1 MAPNNK
7 KIKGKSNVGKGSKSK
22 KGQQTRKTP
31 TLKQKLHRESKVVK
45 AESLN
50 WKTVEVP
57 DNLDDWEGFYG
68 LEEIDGVDVKIVNGK
83 AEFIVKDNKKVKKGK
98 TEEQEELEDD
108 EEQDEDE
115 ELEADEEQGEDED
128 EDEEHEE
135 DKINEENEDE
145 FEEEEFTGFD
155 DDSEIQ
161 DGMEVEDI
169 LDEDINEI
177 GEVDESVEPVQE
189 SKPEHDEELSEN
201 VFQHSQFVLPDDED
215 INLPHWQNEDSNF
228 SLSPYTLHGLSVL
241 GFDKPTPI
249 QKKTI
254 PLAAEGKDVV
264 GKAITGSGKTLAYG
278 IPILE
283 KYLSNLSIINQN
295 RQKKIINHPTGII
308 FAPTRELA
316 HQVVSHLNS
325 LAKYSPLSTNGIVS
339 ITGGLSIQK
348 QERLL
353 SHGPGIIVATPGRI
367 LELLQKDED
376 LTKRLASTDIIV
388 LDEADRLLQD
398 GHFEEFETILDLF
411 RKNRP
416 KNKTFPW
423 KWQTLVF
430 SATFSRDLFGKL
442 DKNQKSHKRNSEGS
456 SLIGNDEILNL
467 LNDKLKFKDTRPALV
482 DANPKEIVSGNITE
496 ALVECGPT
504 CLLYTSSPLFIGE
517 SSPKHL
523 RGTLVYCFQLC
534 ITLGIF
540 IGYCVTYGT
549 KRLSDSRQWRVPLGL
564 CFLWAIFLVVG
575 MLAMPE
581 SPRYLV
587 EKKRIED
594 AKKSVARSNKLS
606 PEDPSVYTEIQ
617 LIQAG
622 IDREAIAGSASWTE
636 LITGKPAI
644 FRRVVMG
651 IIMQS
656 LQQLTGVNYFFYYGT
671 TIFQAVGLKDSFQ
684 TSIILGVV
692 NFAATFIGIWA
703 IERFGRRSCLLVGS
717 AGMFVCFIIYSTI
730 GSFHLYKDGEY
741 NNDNTYKPSGN
752 ALIFITCLF
761 IVFFASTWAGG
772 VYTIISESYPLRI
785 RSCLLYTS
793 WCLHKK

>member
-1 MAPNNK
+1 MSSQDIPS
-7 KIKGKSNVGKGSKSK
+7 GVQTPSNAS
-22 KGQQTRKTP
+22 
-31 TLKQKLHRESKVVK
+31 
-45 AESLN
+45 
-50 WKTVEVP
+50 
-57 DNLDDWEGFYG
+57 F
-68 LEEIDGVDVKIVNGK
+68 LE
-83 AEFIVKDNKKVKKGK
+83 KD
-98 TEEQEELEDD
+98 
-108 EEQDEDE
+108 
-115 ELEADEEQGEDED
+115 
-128 EDEEHEE
+128 E
-135 DKINEENEDE
+135 DKIEEVPQNHDATLVALESKGISE
-145 FEEEEFTGFD
+145 YLLICFFCLLVAFGGFVFGFD
-155 DDSEIQ
+155 TGTISGFVNMSDFLERFGQ
-161 DGMEVEDI
+161 TRADGTHYLSNVRVGLLVSI
-169 LDEDINEI
+169 FNI
-177 GEVDESVEPVQE
+177 GCAIGGIFL
-189 SKPEHDEELSEN
+189 SKIGDVYGRRVGIMASM
-201 VFQHSQFVLPDDED
+201 V
-215 INLPHWQNEDSNF
+215 I
-228 SLSPYTLHGLSVL
+228 Y
-241 GFDKPTPI
+241 
-249 QKKTI
+249 
-254 PLAAEGKDVV
+254 VV
-264 GKAITGSGKTLAYG
+264 GIIVQIASQHAWYQVMIGRAITGLAVG
-278 IPILE
+278 
-283 KYLSNLSIINQN
+283 
-295 RQKKIINHPTGII
+295 T
-308 FAPTRELA
+308 
-316 HQVVSHLNS
+316 VS
-325 LAKYSPLSTNGIVS
+325 
-339 ITGGLSIQK
+339 
-348 QERLL
+348 
-353 SHGPGIIVATPGRI
+353 
-367 LELLQKDED
+367 
-376 LTKRLASTDIIV
+376 V
-388 LDEADRLLQD
+388 L
-398 GHFEEFETILDLF
+398 
-411 RKNRP
+411 
-416 KNKTFPW
+416 
-423 KWQTLVF
+423 
-430 SATFSRDLFGKL
+430 
-442 DKNQKSHKRNSEGS
+442 
-456 SLIGNDEILNL
+456 
-467 LNDKLKFKDTRPALV
+467 
-482 DANPKEIVSGNITE
+482 
-496 ALVECGPT
+496 
-504 CLLYTSSPLFIGE
+504 SPLFIGE

-785 RSCLLYTS
+785 RSKAMAIATAANWVFGFLISFFTPFIVSAIHFKFGYVFSGCLLFSFFYVYFFVVETKGLS
-793 WCLHKK
+793 LEDVDELYASNVVPWKSSKWVPPSTAAMATEAGYAADEKPVDEHV